1 MGFGE
6 LSHRRL
12 ELGVSP
18 PRPALLGPGWRPWCR
33 HSESVS
39 GAQGACSLPLTAL
52 CLPPVRSVGQG
63 PRCRMPCPLA
73 VAQGPQ
79 ITPSGGSSPSW
90 SCLHAPLAG
99 RWVGWSKP
107 GLALC
112 PGRSQGPT
120 AATTGAPILSWWGPR
135 AAHSR
140 SMTPSPGGFVALL
153 FPGVHTCLSRP
164 RPGGGPAPGLVSPE
178 PAQAGA
184 DGSGLQPPEPL
195 TRAQPLSR
203 LWGSPVTT
211 PPGPVASRAAGRA
224 AAGGGVRP
232 GSCPVLCFTA
242 AVARWCP
249 QCEDADPGQLLLRR
263 ASAVSPPPPP
273 RSVWSP
279 SVSSSALVGFFLG
292 CFSFP
297 LAPSPPP
304 FGS

>member
-1 MGFGE
+1 M
-6 LSHRRL
+6 
-12 ELGVSP
+12 
-18 PRPALLGPGWRPWCR
+18 
-33 HSESVS
+33 
-39 GAQGACSLPLTAL
+39 LPLRA
-52 CLPPVRSVGQG
+52 
-63 PRCRMPCPLA
+63 
-73 VAQGPQ
+73 
-79 ITPSGGSSPSW
+79 GG
-90 SCLHAPLAG
+90 
-99 RWVGWSKP
+99 WVGWSKP

-135 AAHSR
+135 AHHSR

-211 PPGPVASRAAGRA
+211 PPGPGGQSRGWEGGC
-224 AAGGGVRP
+224 GGGVRP

-263 ASAVSPPPPP
+263 ASAVPPTPNPGLSGLHRFPP
-273 RSVWSP
+273 RLSL
-279 SVSSSALVGFFLG
+279 VSSWVVSLSHLPLHPRLLVRDPRLCDPPGSMVLPHLRSLCLHAPTRVLG
-292 CFSFP
+292 P
-297 LAPSPPP
+297 AAGQRGRGVLAAAPHPPY
-304 FGS
+304 S